1 MPLYWFSFLYAVIL
15 TWWFIPYCRQIGFR
29 FSIVDGVKTGA
40 VQNQKI
46 SSEPENRQKI
56 HQKVTPRTGGIAIFF
71 GFWCA
76 IVLSIGLSFEMVGI
90 FLGSLMVFIV
100 MLLDD
105 RFGLKPS
112 VKLLGQILASIIPI
126 LFGVRIYFISNPLI
140 GKFFVIG
147 WLGIPLT
154 IFWCVAFMNALN
166 LIDGLDGL
174 AGGIAAIAGVG
185 IVIVSILKG
194 VMITAIFGMAMV
206 GACLAFLR
214 FNFHPA
220 TIFLG
225 DNGAHFLGYLIAMIS
240 IWGGLKTSTGIILIA
255 SVIAIGVPAF
265 DVVYSS
271 VTRLRKGKK
280 FYEADLENIHYQLH
294 RRGWGQRRIAVL
306 FYIITFLLCM
316 VPILFMVV

>member
-1 MPLYWFSFLYAVIL
+1 MPLYWFSFFYAVIL

>member
-15 TWWFIPYCRQIGFR
+15 TWWFIPYCRQLGFR
-29 FSIVDGVKTGA
+29 FSIVDGIKAGA
-40 VQNQKI
+40 EQNQKI

-56 HQKVTPRTGGIAIFF
+56 HQKATPRTGGIAIFF
-71 GFWCA
+71 GFWCS

-90 FLGSLMVFIV
+90 FLGSLMIFIV

-112 VKLLGQILASIIPI
+112 VKLLGQILTSIIPI

-140 GKFFVIG
+140 GKFFAIG

-271 VTRLRKGKK
+271 VTRLRKRKK

-294 RRGWGQRRIAVL
+294 RKGWGQRRIAVL